1 MRVSGNNATLTLPE
15 AVNQAIAAY
24 NSRDWLK
31 AEQLCG
37 LVLNIKADN
46 FVALSLLGIIS
57 AQTNRLEEAAAFFS
71 RAVVV
76 QPGNADAYSNLGNAL
91 KELKRLDAAVATY
104 DKAISL
110 KPDYAEI
117 YCNRGN
123 ALQELKRLEAAVAS
137 YDKAI
142 SLKPDYAEAYCNCGL
157 ALQELKQPQAAVA
170 RYDKA
175 IRIKPDYADA
185 YINRGNALQELK
197 QLDAAVASYDKA
209 ISLKPDS
216 AEAYNNRGNVL
227 QELKQRDAAVAS
239 YDKAISLKP
248 DYAEACS
255 NRGNALRELKQL
267 DAAVASYDKAIS
279 LKPDYAEPYSNRGI
293 ALTELKQLDA
303 AVANFDTAISLKPDY
318 ADAYGNR
325 GNALLELK
333 QLDAAIASYDKAIS
347 LKPDSDWI
355 LGTAVHAKMS
365 LCNWQNYV
373 SDSLQLKEKVE
384 AHQKVSGSFP
394 ILAMYDAPG
403 LQRLSAEIWTLA
415 NYPATNLLGAITQK
429 TRRKKIKL
437 GYYSADFYEHPV
449 SYLMAGLFELHDK
462 ERFEL
467 IGFSFG
473 PGLKDGM
480 RSRVSAAFD
489 QFIDVRF
496 KSDLTVVKLSR
507 ELGIDI
513 AIDLGGFTQDS
524 RTGIFAERVAP
535 VQVNCLGYPG
545 TMGTNF
551 IDYIVADKQVI
562 PEKYVDD
569 YSEKIAYLPCFQAN
583 DNKKKIADKV
593 FTRQELGLPQSGFV
607 FCCFNN
613 SYKITPGMF
622 DCWARI
628 LGDVNGSVLWMIADN
643 QLAKQN
649 LSKEFKARGL
659 DPGRLVFAERMKLPE
674 YLARYKSADLF
685 LDTLPFNAGTTASD
699 ALWAGLPVL
708 TCMGRSFAGRMA
720 GSLLTAIDLP
730 ELITQSQ
737 VEYEALA
744 IDLATNPRKLATIRQ
759 RLAENRLTAPL
770 FDTALYAKHIEM
782 AYTAMYERYQS
793 DLPPDH
799 VDVAALGPA
808 SNHASHA

>member
-248 DYAEACS
+248 D
-255 NRGNALRELKQL
+255 
-267 DAAVASYDKAIS
+267 
-279 LKPDYAEPYSNRGI
+279 
-293 ALTELKQLDA
+293 
-303 AVANFDTAISLKPDY
+303 
-318 ADAYGNR
+318 
-325 GNALLELK
+325 
-333 QLDAAIASYDKAIS
+333 
-347 LKPDSDWI
+347 SDWI

-545 TMGTNF
+545 TMGANF

-659 DPGRLVFAERMKLPE
+659 DPSRLVFAERMKLPE